1 MGTTK
6 MVLLAS
12 ERTYDY
18 LYWLPLLKLSREPFR
33 KNYEKLEINKPAAT
47 EKVLLVLWL
56 FQVLM
61 LLNGLTSKGLTDQNM
76 TSERSSS
83 LMRVFMYVPCILLS
97 ALTFLHEFIVP
108 DRFIVK
114 ILTL

>member
-1 MGTTK
+1 

-47 EKVLLVLWL
+47 EKVQHPVPVNAMRL
-56 FQVLM
+56 
-61 LLNGLTSKGLTDQNM
+61 
-76 TSERSSS
+76 S
-83 LMRVFMYVPCILLS
+83 LGKVVINFVS
-97 ALTFLHEFIVP
+97 A
-108 DRFIVK
+108 
-114 ILTL
+114 